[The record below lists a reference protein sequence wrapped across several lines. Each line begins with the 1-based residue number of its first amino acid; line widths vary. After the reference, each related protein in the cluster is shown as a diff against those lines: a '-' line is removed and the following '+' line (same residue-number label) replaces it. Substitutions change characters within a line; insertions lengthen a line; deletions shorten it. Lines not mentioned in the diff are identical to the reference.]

1 MNQDVLEDRDDR
13 EERLE
18 DHTVDSRKR
27 LRDQLQSEVEA
38 FLARGGQI
46 QRVDPNT
53 TSDPPQRPS
62 NNYCSRPI

>member
-1 MNQDVLEDRDDR
+1 MTQDVLEEK

-18 DHTVDSRKR
+18 DHTVGARKK
-27 LRDQLQSEVEA
+27 LREQLQNEVEA

-46 QRVDPNT
+46 QQVDAHI
-53 TSDPPQRPS
+53 SADPPQKPI